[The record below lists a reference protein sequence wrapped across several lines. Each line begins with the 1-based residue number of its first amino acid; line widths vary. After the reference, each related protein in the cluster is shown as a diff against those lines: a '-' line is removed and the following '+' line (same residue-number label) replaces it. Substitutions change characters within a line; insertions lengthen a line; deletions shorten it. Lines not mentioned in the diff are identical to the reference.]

1 MNIRNNSLREDIL
14 ATADINLVLVDNI
27 INTIEE
33 SMGTVFSVGDTVLL
47 KLDLLMR
54 AERQFEINQVKTK
67 RLDNVCILI

>member
-33 SMGTVFSVGDTVLL
+33 SMGTVFKVGDTVVL

-54 AERQFEINQVKTK
+54 AEREFEITQV
-67 RLDNVCILI
+67 N